1 MSMPPPRKGRRTL
14 LEIFGWPAIIAGLS
28 LVGLIAALIGNGAHD
43 VLSWATLAVPLGA
56 IIWARKVR
64 RR

>member
-1 MSMPPPRKGRRTL
+1 MLPSRKGRRTL
-14 LEIFGWPAIIAGLS
+14 LEIFALPAIIAGLS

-56 IIWARKVR
+56 IIWAFYRKR
-64 RR
+64 R